1 MPWTHTVSDLNG
13 EETLRMLYKKEL
25 QKANLE
31 EFRFEKAIKRK
42 GDKLYIQWEGYN
54 NFFNRWIE
62 KRDIFIQNKIGY
74 FHKPYNCNK
83 SKVKIELD

>member
-13 EETLRMLYKKEL
+13 EEILGMLYKKEL
-25 QKANLE
+25 QKTNLE
-31 EFRFEKAIKRK
+31 EFRFEKTIKRK

-54 NFFNRWIE
+54 KFFNSWIE

-74 FHKPYNCNK
+74 FQEPYNCNK
-83 SKVKIELD
+83 SKIKIELD